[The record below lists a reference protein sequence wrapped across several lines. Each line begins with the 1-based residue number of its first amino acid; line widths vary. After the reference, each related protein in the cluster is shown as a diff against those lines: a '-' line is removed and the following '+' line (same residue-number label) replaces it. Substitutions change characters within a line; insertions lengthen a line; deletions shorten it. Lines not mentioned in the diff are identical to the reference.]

1 MIRRLQIQ
9 LRAGQQTDP
18 FVHTE
23 DLVTTLM
30 AWAETSMKLANE
42 AKREDEKHHHLARRE
57 AFLDTANEL
66 MPA

>member
-1 MIRRLQIQ
+1 MGR
-9 LRAGQQTDP
+9 
-18 FVHTE
+18 
-23 DLVTTLM
+23 DLN
-30 AWAETSMKLANE
+30 ETRNE